1 MSCVLYSTAE
11 QSSTTC
17 VGHSDIQA
25 FLSFAPCLDDEVS
38 DEDEDEEDEEE
49 DDGGRKSELTVVH
62 D

>member
-1 MSCVLYSTAE
+1 MADGCKTAE

-17 VGHSDIQA
+17 VGHSDIQT

-38 DEDEDEEDEEE
+38 DEEDEEDEE

-62 D
+62 G